1 MRLGMPSGFLFPRG
15 FAESWKRA
23 ELVCLWREVWW
34 IKKTV
39 ISNLFFCE
47 PQLYDCSG
55 CLTSCFFFQLAAI
68 SLFLTCP

>member
-39 ISNLFFCE
+39 ISNLFFCDRNCTTV
-47 PQLYDCSG
+47 Q
-55 CLTSCFFFQLAAI
+55 AV
-68 SLFLTCP
+68 